1 MSAPA
6 LSVREQASSDAGNLR
21 AVRAYRV
28 VLGIAIITVLAV
40 RLREGTGN
48 IIDDAYLTLRDAR
61 NVAQGAGVV
70 YNAGETVLG
79 TTTPLFALVYG
90 AIGAVVGVDWI
101 PLSAVLGNA
110 LADVLAVLLL
120 VRWIGRAAS
129 SPLAGLAAGVAY
141 GLAPRAIEYSSGGM
155 EAPLYTLLILIT
167 LYEAARGHQWTSG
180 AVAGLAIVCRLDGAL
195 VGLVAL
201 VWLAVARRRV
211 PWRFVLI
218 ATIVA
223 APWLVYASRV
233 YPWGPI
239 PQSII
244 AKAHRPW
251 LIGPADALSHLVIQL
266 AAAAIGRP
274 LVAGAAILGERVGRT
289 NGFLGIATTLAV
301 ASNIGLLLVGARRL
315 GSDGMILLGFGVAYA
330 ALFAVG
336 NPLMLG
342 WYQVP
347 LEAILAALFAG
358 AAAAIPSI
366 RVRHAA
372 LAALVAVPIVT
383 LLVGRDTWMS
393 RVLHEHWDK
402 RREAAYFAT
411 AERLRPVL
419 TQGATV
425 MGSENG
431 ALGWGLRGRV
441 IDTVGLITP
450 GAERFYPIPAS
461 QLAIDYA
468 VPPQLVLAM
477 RPDFFVSLEIFIRQS
492 CLVDPAFQAAYA
504 VDESLS
510 DRSQSTFGSQ
520 GLLVFRRVPAA
531 TNESATPGSRPSL

>member
-1 MSAPA
+1 M
-6 LSVREQASSDAGNLR
+6 
-21 AVRAYRV
+21 
-28 VLGIAIITVLAV
+28 
-40 RLREGTGN
+40 
-48 IIDDAYLTLRDAR
+48 
-61 NVAQGAGVV
+61 
-70 YNAGETVLG
+70 
-79 TTTPLFALVYG
+79 
-90 AIGAVVGVDWI
+90 
-101 PLSAVLGNA
+101 
-110 LADVLAVLLL
+110 
-120 VRWIGRAAS
+120 
-129 SPLAGLAAGVAY
+129 
-141 GLAPRAIEYSSGGM
+141 
-155 EAPLYTLLILIT
+155 
-167 LYEAARGHQWTSG
+167 
-180 AVAGLAIVCRLDGAL
+180 CRPDGAL
-195 VGLVAL
+195 VALVAL
-201 VWLAVARRRV
+201 AWLAVARRRV

-218 ATIVA
+218 ATIVT
-223 APWLVYASRV
+223 APWLVYASLV

-244 AKAHRPW
+244 AKSHRPW
-251 LIGPADALSHLVIQL
+251 LIGSADALSDLVMQL
-266 AAAAIGRP
+266 AAASIGRP
-274 LVAGAAILGERVGRT
+274 LVAGAAILEEHVGRT
-289 NGFLGIATTLAV
+289 SGFLGIATVLAV
-301 ASNIGLLLVGARRL
+301 ASNVGLLLLGAGRL
-315 GSDGMILLGFGVAYA
+315 GGDGMILLGFGVAYA
-330 ALFAVG
+330 ALYAVG

-358 AAAAIPSI
+358 AAARIRST

-372 LAALVAVPIVT
+372 LATLVAIPIAT
-383 LLVGRDTWMS
+383 LLAGRDTWMS

-419 TQGATV
+419 TPGATV

-441 IDTVGLITP
+441 LDTVGLVTP

-461 QLAIDYA
+461 QFVIDYA

-477 RPDFFVSLEIFIRQS
+477 RPDFFVSLEVFIRRS

-520 GLLVFRRVPAA
+520 GLLVFRRVHAPS
-531 TNESATPGSRPSL
+531 ESATPGPRPSL